1 MGYEG
6 TVFWEFGEQ
15 GGLQLQM
22 MLTLSSGWP
31 IEGLP
36 FFPLRLIHDVVP
48 GSVGLGACSVAIS
61 PHEGIILVIGLRGV
75 IGRKAHAYS
84 IVDVSLGLPD

>member
-36 FFPLRLIHDVVP
+36 HFPLRLIRDVVP
-48 GSVGLGACSVAIS
+48 GSVGQFAQ
-61 PHEGIILVIGLRGV
+61 VI
-75 IGRKAHAYS
+75 
-84 IVDVSLGLPD
+84 